1 MTGIIRGVE
10 ELPGRMEPY
19 ERVKGDVVEECDV
32 CVIGSGA
39 AGAVLA
45 NKLARSGRSVVL
57 LEKGGYYE
65 GEDMNQRDEQMVP
78 LLWKNGGINFTDDLR
93 IAIGQGC
100 CLGGSTVIN
109 DAVCFSIPGI
119 VAEQWNSLG
128 AGISKQEWDG
138 AIGEVSANIHV
149 VPLREDELNRNSR
162 MLKRGCELLGF
173 KNHGVNSRNCIDCM
187 QCGLCHLGCHY
198 ETKQDMRVTYIHRA
212 LNDPGSDV
220 RVYVNCA
227 AGRIAHADGVVD
239 RVEGTFLDSEGRL
252 VCSIRVNPKVV
263 VLSAGAIASS
273 QLLISN
279 SIAPGVAGRGLA
291 LHPFPCI
298 LGEFDF
304 EVRGNQGIPME
315 YALHDFGV
323 TNGVADGGFL
333 IEGIY
338 LPPLQFA
345 MYFPESGLEKLE
357 LMKRYDH
364 YAMAGVLV
372 RDDQNGTV
380 SVTGSGNAKVS
391 YSLGAKEIDAMA
403 RGAAVIARMWFAQGA
418 TRVITSHLGKKVLNS
433 VDDVDGLASAIRSDP
448 KSLLLGSAHPQ
459 GGNRMGSDRGACV
472 VDSDCRVYGFKN
484 LYVCDASVFPTALGV
499 NPQLTVMS
507 LATITANRMVAGWD
521 DHPHDQQDAGSPA
534 RR

>member
-19 ERVKGDVVEECDV
+19 ERLEGDVVEECDV
-32 CVIGSGA
+32 CIIGSGA

-45 NKLARSGRSVVL
+45 NKLSRAGRSVVL

-65 GEDMNQRDEQMVP
+65 GEDMNQRDEDMVP

-109 DAVCFSIPGI
+109 DAVCFPIPDI
-119 VAEQWNSLG
+119 VADQWTELG
-128 AGISKQEWDG
+128 VAISKTEWSD
-138 AIGEVSANIHV
+138 AIQEVSDQIHV
-149 VPLREDELNRNSR
+149 TPLAESELNRNSR
-162 MLKRGCELLGF
+162 MLRTGCELLGF
-173 KNHGVNSRNCIDCM
+173 KKHSMNSRNCIDCM

-212 LNDPGSDV
+212 LSDPGSDV
-220 RVYVNCA
+220 RVYVNCT
-227 AGRIAHADGVVD
+227 AGKMTYVDGVVD
-239 RVEGTFLDSEGRL
+239 GVEGVFVDSSGR
-252 VCSIRVNPKVV
+252 SSYTMRVNARAVI
-263 VLSAGAIASS
+263 LSAGSIASS
-273 QLLISN
+273 QILISN
-279 SIAPGVAGRGLA
+279 SIAQGVAGRGLA

-298 LGEFDF
+298 LGEFQF
-304 EVRGNQGIPME
+304 EVRGNQGIPMA

-333 IEGIY
+333 VEGIY

-345 MYFPESGLEKLE
+345 MYFPETDLQKLE

-372 RDDQNGTV
+372 RDDQNGIV
-380 SVTGSGNAKVS
+380 SVTDSGSARVS
-391 YSLGAKEIDAMA
+391 YSPGAKELDSMA
-403 RGAAVIARMWFAQGA
+403 RGAAVIAKMWFAQGA
-418 TRVITSHLGKKVLNS
+418 TRVITSHLAKRVLNS
-433 VDDVDGLASAIRSDP
+433 VGEIEDLESAIRNDP
-448 KSLLLGSAHPQ
+448 RNLLLGSAHPQ
-459 GGNRMGSDRGACV
+459 GGNRMGSDRSRCV

-484 LYVCDASVFPTALGV
+484 LFVCDASVFPTALGV

-507 LATITANRMVAGWD
+507 LATITANRLAEKWNDLSHEG
-521 DHPHDQQDAGSPA
+521 
-534 RR
+534 

>member
-1 MTGIIRGVE
+1 LTGIIRGLE

-19 ERVKGDVVEECDV
+19 EKIDGDVVEDCDV

-39 AGAVLA
+39 AGAVIA
-45 NKLARSGRSVVL
+45 NKLARAGRSVVL

-65 GEDMNQRDEQMVP
+65 GEDMNQRDEEMVP

-109 DAVCFSIPGI
+109 DAVCFSIPEI
-119 VAEQWNSLG
+119 VAEQWNKLG
-128 AGISKQEWDG
+128 VRISRQEWGD
-138 AIGEVSANIHV
+138 AIKEVSDQIHV
-149 VPLREDELNRNSR
+149 TPLREDELNRNSR
-162 MLKRGCELLGF
+162 MLRTGCELLGF
-173 KNHGVNSRNCIDCM
+173 KKHSVNSRNCIDCM

-212 LNDPGSDV
+212 LSDPGSEI

-227 AGRIAHADGVVD
+227 AGRITHAGGIVDGV
-239 RVEGTFLDSEGRL
+239 EGSFLDSSGK
-252 VCSIRVNPKVV
+252 SAYKMRVNARAL

-273 QLLISN
+273 QILISN

-298 LGEFDF
+298 LGDFQF
-304 EVRGNQGIPME
+304 EVKGNQGIPME
-315 YALHDFGV
+315 YALHEFGV

-333 IEGIY
+333 VEGIY

-380 SVTGSGNAKVS
+380 SVTGSGTARVS
-391 YSLGAKEIDAMA
+391 YSPGAKELEAMA
-403 RGAAVIARMWFAQGA
+403 QGTALIARMWFAQGA
-418 TRVITSHLGKKVLNS
+418 SRVITSHLAKRVLYS
-433 VDDVDGLASAIRSDP
+433 VDEVDELANAIRNDP
-448 KSLLLGSAHPQ
+448 KNLLLGSAHPQ
-459 GGNRMGSDRGACV
+459 GGNRMGSDGGTFV

-484 LYVCDASVFPTALGV
+484 LFVCDASVFPTALGV

-507 LATITANRMVAGWD
+507 LATITADRLTERWD
-521 DHPHDQQDAGSPA
+521 EVTRRGS
-534 RR
+534 